1 MATIQLPVEEIT
13 GEARQVRLSRVALTL
28 FLGLFWIPG
37 WLAGH
42 AATGIIL
49 AAGHAATGIIL
60 AAVSFRR
67 GWRDARGFT
76 PP

>member
-49 AAGHAATGIIL
+49 AA
-60 AAVSFRR
+60 VSFRR